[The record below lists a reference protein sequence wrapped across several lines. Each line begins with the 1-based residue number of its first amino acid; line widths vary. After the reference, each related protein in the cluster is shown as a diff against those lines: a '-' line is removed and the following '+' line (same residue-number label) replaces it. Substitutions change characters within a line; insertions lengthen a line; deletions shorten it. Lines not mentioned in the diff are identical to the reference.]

1 MREYSRRS
9 LAGLFLAA
17 LFRPGRSDAFGP
29 QTPQS
34 SSPQSSS
41 PQSSSPQSR
50 VELRQYRADAAI
62 LFLGITILKRSGVG
76 GGRASVERTNDGDSA
91 RTTLFFA
98 AGSDPKRA
106 HGLNRMGWIREVVLG
121 SNAVPTEATY
131 FGVMTSSPEESFA
144 HAKKAI
150 DGPQDGR
157 SVYSAVNGRH
167 TAGHSRSAL
176 THFEFPA
183 DSVWSDQRLIDEARA
198 QFKTNVDWRET
209 SWPNLSSAP
218 RTFLCE
224 LATLL
229 KPSARH
235 SAGRYI
241 YNEQEYA
248 LELDAA
254 PTGAGAARLIQVRG
268 KIKNLR
274 TGRQTLFQLW
284 LEEGSDSV
292 VPVRI
297 DFQPRSF
304 LRLTFE
310 AEAPA

>member
-1 MREYSRRS
+1 MKEYSRRS
-9 LAGLFLAA
+9 LAGLLLAF
-17 LFRPGRSDAFGP
+17 LFRPSRSDAFAAP
-29 QTPQS
+29 A
-34 SSPQSSS
+34 PQSSS

-50 VELRQYRADAAI
+50 LQLRHYRADAVI
-62 LFLGITILKRSGVG
+62 LFLGLTILRRSGVG
-76 GGRASVERTNDGDSA
+76 GGRASVEKTNDGDSA
-91 RTTLFFA
+91 RTTFFFA

-106 HGLNRMGWIREVVLG
+106 HGLNRMGWIREVV
-121 SNAVPTEATY
+121 VPTEATY

-144 HAKKAI
+144 HAQKAI
-150 DGPQDGR
+150 DSPQAGR
-157 SVYSAVNGRH
+157 SVYSAVSGRH

-183 DSVWSDQRLIDEARA
+183 DSVWSDQRLIDEAQA
-198 QFKTNVDWRET
+198 QFKANVNWREN
-209 SWPNLSSAP
+209 SWPDPNSAP

-229 KPSARH
+229 KPRARH
-235 SAGRYI
+235 AAGTYI

-254 PTGAGAARLIQVRG
+254 QTSTGAARLIQVRG
-268 KIKNLR
+268 KVRNLK
-274 TGRQTLFQLW
+274 TGRQTPFQLW
-284 LEEGSDSV
+284 MEEGSGSV

-310 AEAPA
+310 AVPA

>member
-1 MREYSRRS
+1 MEYSRRS
-9 LAGLFLAA
+9 LAGLFLAL
-17 LFRPGRSDAFGP
+17 LFRPSRSDAFGP
-29 QTPQS
+29 QPPPS
-34 SSPQSSS
+34 SSTPSH
-41 PQSSSPQSR
+41 
-50 VELRQYRADAAI
+50 VELRHYRADAVI
-62 LFLGITILKRSGVG
+62 LFLGLTILRRPGVG
-76 GGRASVERTNDGDSA
+76 GGRASVEETTDGDST
-91 RTTLFFA
+91 RTTFFFA

-106 HGLNRMGWIREVVLG
+106 HGLNRMGWIREVV
-121 SNAVPTEATY
+121 AATEAAY

-144 HAKKAI
+144 HAQKAI
-150 DGPQDGR
+150 DSPQAGR

-183 DSVWSDQRLIDEARA
+183 DAVWSDQRLIDEAQAR
-198 QFKTNVDWRET
+198 FKANVNWRET
-209 SWPNLSSAP
+209 SWPNPGSAP
-218 RTFLCE
+218 PTFLCE

-229 KPSARH
+229 KLRARH
-235 SAGRYI
+235 AAGSYV

-254 PTGAGAARLIQVRG
+254 QAGAGSARLVQVRG
-268 KIKNLR
+268 KVRNLR
-274 TGRQTLFQLW
+274 TGHQTPFQLW
-284 LEEGSDSV
+284 MEPGSGSV

-310 AEAPA
+310 AVPAAG

>member
-1 MREYSRRS
+1 
-9 LAGLFLAA
+9 LAGLFLA
-17 LFRPGRSDAFGP
+17 LIFRHSRSDAFGP
-29 QTPQS
+29 PAPQLNSPQS

-41 PQSSSPQSR
+41 PQSSSPQPP
-50 VELRQYRADAAI
+50 VELRHYRADAVI
-62 LFLGITILKRSGVG
+62 LFLGLTILRRSGVG
-76 GGRASVERTNDGDSA
+76 GGRASMEKTNEGDSA
-91 RTTLFFA
+91 RTTFFFA

-106 HGLNRMGWIREVVLG
+106 HGLNRMGWIREIVLG
-121 SNAVPTEATY
+121 SNTVPTEATY

-144 HAKKAI
+144 HAQKAI
-150 DGPQDGR
+150 DGPQGGR

-176 THFEFPA
+176 THFEFPS
-183 DSVWSDQRLIDEARA
+183 DSVWSDQRLIDEAQA
-198 QFKTNVDWRET
+198 QFKANVNWRET
-209 SWPNLSSAP
+209 SWPDASSAP
-218 RTFLCE
+218 HTFLCE

-229 KPSARH
+229 KPRARH
-235 SAGRYI
+235 AAGNYI

-254 PTGAGAARLIQVRG
+254 QAGTGTARQIQVRG
-268 KIKNLR
+268 KVRNRR
-274 TGRQTLFQLW
+274 TGHQTPFTLW
-284 LEEGSDSV
+284 MEEGSV

-310 AEAPA
+310 AVPA